1 MQTGFCYESN
11 MGKIIIVDNGVAIT
25 YIDFGDKFEEEVE
38 IKESVLTKETFKQL
52 SEYFNGKRKEFN
64 LPLDPVGTKFQKS
77 VWMAL
82 LNIPYGETRTYK
94 EIAIKVGNEKGARAV
109 GMANNKNP
117 ISIIIPCHRVIGSN
131 KKLVGYAGG
140 LHIKEKLLDLE
151 RLNK

>member
-25 YIDFGDKFEEEVE
+25 CIDFGDKFEEEVE